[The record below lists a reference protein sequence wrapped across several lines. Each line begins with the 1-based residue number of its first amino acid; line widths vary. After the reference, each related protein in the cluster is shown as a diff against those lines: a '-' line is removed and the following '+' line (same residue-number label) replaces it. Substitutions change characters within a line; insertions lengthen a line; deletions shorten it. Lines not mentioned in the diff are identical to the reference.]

1 MVDVSIKI
9 EGLEDAMKAMLA
21 AFPANERKQRGILN
35 ASIRSAATN
44 TILNDAKQ
52 RAKIGD
58 GSGALS
64 ESLGIRATSKRKLKA
79 RRVVAG
85 VEVVPVRSN
94 MKAMAMYIQH
104 YYSAKGKTAPAKMLT
119 SGVRHGHLVEF
130 GSVNNSAKPFLWPAA
145 ESQKSAYISKFA
157 IDLSKKTEA
166 SVRREAKKR

>member
-21 AFPANERKQRGILN
+21 AFPANERRQRGILN

-79 RRVVAG
+79 KRVVAG
-85 VEVVPVRSN
+85 VEIVPVRSN

-119 SGVRHGHLVEF
+119 SGVRHGHLVEI

-145 ESQKSAYISKFA
+145 ESQKSAYIS
-157 IDLSKKTEA
+157 
-166 SVRREAKKR
+166 V